1 MPQIR
6 LDSINIFSLIITC
19 TCMFIQTP
27 NYLDTGLG
35 GLIVIKIYLLAT
47 PFSVCLYHHKIV
59 VHVSLILRKKITITI
74 AVDLK

>member
-1 MPQIR
+1 M
-6 LDSINIFSLIITC
+6 
-19 TCMFIQTP
+19 
-27 NYLDTGLG
+27 DTGLG
-35 GLIVIKIYLLAT
+35 GLIVIKIYLYMLAT